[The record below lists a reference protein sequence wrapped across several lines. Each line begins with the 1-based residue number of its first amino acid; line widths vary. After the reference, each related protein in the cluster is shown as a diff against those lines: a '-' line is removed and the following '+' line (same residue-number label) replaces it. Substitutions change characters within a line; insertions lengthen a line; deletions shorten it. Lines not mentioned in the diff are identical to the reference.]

1 MCFYSSNF
9 VHIAWNGVLSQYFL
23 AINGVKQGGVLSP
36 IINSIYND
44 GLMLV
49 CFRGNLEFP
58 GEFPP
63 AICLEVALPASIG
76 ERGTQCF

>member
-44 GLMLV
+44 GLLV
-49 CFRGNLEFP
+49 CFRG
-58 GEFPP
+58 
-63 AICLEVALPASIG
+63 I
-76 ERGTQCF
+76 